1 MTLTYKAIK
10 LTQGRKDLYLFSAKS
25 KDIWAFSS
33 INQKTEDKAEGYQ
46 RTLSPSRA
54 KDIKNYISAGNT
66 IAPAIV
72 LSLDEKKTSFNEA
85 TSEITIENFSD
96 AAWVI
101 DGQHRL
107 RGASLLDEGKDID
120 LPIVAY
126 IGLDIGEQ
134 ILQFVTINK
143 EAKGVPTSLY
153 YDLLSSL
160 PTRTKP
166 ADVAKEKA
174 ADIGNYL
181 RKNSDSVF
189 FDKIVVVTAP
199 RKGQLSLNNFV
210 RKVYPLILEN
220 KGLFFNYSQQEFSQ
234 ILENYFKALKLVFP
248 DEFSTHKET
257 FFQTLGF
264 GASINALYS
273 IFSIT
278 AKEKSGF
285 RVEDIQS
292 MLNEISNFPFSDWDK
307 IGTGNAAENLAGRDF
322 EENFKNSVQDKGTGK
337 MIRLL

>member
-1 MTLTYKAIK
+1 MLLKYKAIK
-10 LTQGRKDLYLFSAKS
+10 FTQGQKSLYLFSAKS

-33 INQKTEDKAEGYQ
+33 INQKTDDKAEGYQ

-54 KDIKNYISAGNT
+54 KDIKRYISDGNT
-66 IAPAIV
+66 IAPAII
-72 LSLDEKKTSFNEA
+72 LSLDEKKTSFNES
-85 TSEITIENFSD
+85 TSEIIIENFGD

-107 RGASLLDEGKDID
+107 RGASLLDEDKDIE

-126 IGLDIGEQ
+126 MGLDIGEQ

-166 ADVAKEKA
+166 ADIAKEKA
-174 ADIGNYL
+174 ADIGNFL
-181 RKNSDSVF
+181 RKKEDSIF
-189 FDKIVVVTAP
+189 FDKIVVVTSP

-210 RKVYPLILEN
+210 RKIYPLVLD
-220 KGLFFNYSQQEFSQ
+220 KGPFCNYSQQEFIQ

-248 DEFSTHKET
+248 DEFSIYKER

-264 GASINALYS
+264 GAAINALNA
-273 IFSIT
+273 IFLIT
-278 AKEKSGF
+278 IKEQPGF
-285 RVEDIQS
+285 RVEDIQL
-292 MLNEISNFPFSDWDK
+292 MLNEVSSFRFSDWDN
-307 IGTGNAAENLAGRDF
+307 IGTGNAAETLAGRDF
-322 EENFKNSVQDKGTGK
+322 EEAFKNSIQDKGTGK
-337 MIRLL
+337 MVRLF